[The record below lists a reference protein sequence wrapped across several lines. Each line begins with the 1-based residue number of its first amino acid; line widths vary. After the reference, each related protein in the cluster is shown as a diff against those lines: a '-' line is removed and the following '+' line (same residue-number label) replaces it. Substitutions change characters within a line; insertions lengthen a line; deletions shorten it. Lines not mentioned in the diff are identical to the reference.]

1 MKAYVNL
8 NMKTYIFETMF
19 LKIYSPTVFNGFSKN
34 LETCLPSIWI
44 LRKAI
49 FKTTSQWLTAYFSWK
64 PLFKIM
70 SYLWLMSY
78 YKDFIRPQRRKN
90 WIAGKWDQKKETYPP
105 MSFCISHRTSNFLYL
120 PCDWF
125 LNRP

>member
-34 LETCLPSIWI
+34 LERSLPSIWI

-49 FKTTSQWLTAYFSWK
+49 FKDHFTVIDSIF
-64 PLFKIM
+64 
-70 SYLWLMSY
+70 
-78 YKDFIRPQRRKN
+78 
-90 WIAGKWDQKKETYPP
+90 
-105 MSFCISHRTSNFLYL
+105 
-120 PCDWF
+120 
-125 LNRP
+125 